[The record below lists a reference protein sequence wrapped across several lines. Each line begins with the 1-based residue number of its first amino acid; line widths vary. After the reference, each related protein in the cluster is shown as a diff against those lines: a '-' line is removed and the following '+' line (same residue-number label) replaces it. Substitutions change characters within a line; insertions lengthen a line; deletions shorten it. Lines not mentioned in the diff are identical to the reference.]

1 MKKPDK
7 VTAIQNLE
15 KKSMD
20 IENIRREYMRAG
32 LKRSELTADP
42 MEQFDLWLASA
53 TQTPMSDPTAM
64 SVATVGENG
73 MPSLR
78 TVLLKYYNEKG
89 FVFFTN
95 LDSRKARE
103 LKQNNKI
110 ALLFPW
116 THLERQVIV
125 TGEVE
130 FVSTSESMKYFLSRP
145 KDSQIAAL
153 ASHQSRPINSRAM
166 LEEKFVQLKNQ
177 FKNGDVSLPTFW
189 GGIRIKPVQI
199 EFWQGRENRLH
210 DRFMY
215 TKDSNGDWTVERLSP

>member
-1 MKKPDK
+1 
-7 VTAIQNLE
+7 
-15 KKSMD
+15 MD
-20 IENIRREYMRAG
+20 IENIRREYMRDG
-32 LKRSELTADP
+32 LKRSQLSIDP
-42 MEQFDLWLASA
+42 MEQFDQWLSIA
-53 TQTPMSDPTAM
+53 TQTPMTDPTAM

-103 LKQNNKI
+103 LKSNKQI

-130 FVSTSESMKYFLSRP
+130 FVSNAESLKYFLSRP

-166 LEEKFVQLKNQ
+166 LEEKFLQIKNK
-177 FKNGDVSLPTFW
+177 FKHGDISLPSFW
-189 GGIRIKPVQI
+189 GGIRIKPIQI

-215 TKDSNGDWTVERLSP
+215 TKDTEGEWTVERLAP

>member
-1 MKKPDK
+1 
-7 VTAIQNLE
+7 
-15 KKSMD
+15 MD
-20 IENIRREYMRAG
+20 IENIRRQYMQAG
-32 LKRSELTADP
+32 LKRSELKSDP
-42 MEQFDLWLASA
+42 MEQFEEWLSIA

-78 TVLLKYYNEKG
+78 TVLLKYYNKNG

-116 THLERQVIV
+116 TNLERQVIV

-130 FVSTSESMKYFLSRP
+130 FVSTAESMKYFLSRP

-153 ASHQSRPINSRAM
+153 TSHQSRPINSRAM
-166 LEEKFVQLKNQ
+166 LEEKFLQLKNK
-177 FKNGDVSLPTFW
+177 FKNGDISLPSFW
-189 GGIRIKPVQI
+189 GGIRIKPEQI

-215 TKDSNGDWTVERLSP
+215 TKSDNGEWTVERLAP

>member
-1 MKKPDK
+1 
-7 VTAIQNLE
+7 
-15 KKSMD
+15 MD
-20 IENIRREYMRAG
+20 IENIRREYMREG
-32 LKRSELTADP
+32 LKRSQLKADP
-42 MEQFDLWLASA
+42 MEQFDEWLSVA
-53 TQTPMSDPTAM
+53 TQTPMTDPTAM
-64 SVATVGENG
+64 SVATVGANG

-78 TVLLKYYNEKG
+78 TVLLKYYNQQG

-103 LKQNNKI
+103 LKENKKI

-116 THLERQVIV
+116 VNLERQVII
-125 TGEVE
+125 TGEAE
-130 FVSTSESMKYFLSRP
+130 FVSTAESMKYFLSRP

-166 LEEKFVQLKNQ
+166 LEEKFLQLKNK
-177 FKNGDVSLPTFW
+177 FKEGDISLPSFW
-189 GGIRIKPVQI
+189 GGVRIKPVQI

-215 TKDSNGDWTVERLSP
+215 TKDTNGEWTVERLAP

>member
-1 MKKPDK
+1 
-7 VTAIQNLE
+7 
-15 KKSMD
+15 MD
-20 IENIRREYMRAG
+20 IENIRREYMKAG
-32 LKRSELTADP
+32 LKRSELKADP
-42 MEQFDLWLASA
+42 MEQFEQWLSIA
-53 TQTPMSDPTAM
+53 TKTSMSDPTAM
-64 SVATVGENG
+64 SVATVAENG

-78 TVLLKYYNEKG
+78 TVLLKYFNEQG

-116 THLERQVIV
+116 TDLERQVIV

-130 FVSTSESMKYFLSRP
+130 FVSTAESMKYFLSRP

-153 ASHQSRPINSRAM
+153 ASHQSRPIISRAM
-166 LEEKFVQLKNQ
+166 LEEKFLQLKNQ
-177 FKNGDVSLPTFW
+177 FKKGDISLPSFW

-215 TKDSNGDWTVERLSP
+215 TKGEDGSWSVDRLAP

>member
-1 MKKPDK
+1 
-7 VTAIQNLE
+7 
-15 KKSMD
+15 MD
-20 IENIRREYMRAG
+20 IENIRREYMKAG
-32 LKRSELTADP
+32 LKRSELKADP
-42 MEQFDLWLASA
+42 MEQFEQWLSIA
-53 TQTPMSDPTAM
+53 TKTSMSDPTAM
-64 SVATVGENG
+64 SVATVAENG

-78 TVLLKYYNEKG
+78 TVLLKYFNEQG

-116 THLERQVIV
+116 TDLERQVIV

-130 FVSTSESMKYFLSRP
+130 FVSTAESMKYFLSRP

-166 LEEKFVQLKNQ
+166 LEEKFLQLKNQ
-177 FKNGDVSLPTFW
+177 FKKGDISLPSFW

-215 TKDSNGDWTVERLSP
+215 TKDEDDSWSVDRLAP

>member
-1 MKKPDK
+1 
-7 VTAIQNLE
+7 
-15 KKSMD
+15 MD
-20 IENIRREYMRAG
+20 IENIRREYTQAG
-32 LKRSELTADP
+32 LKRSDLKADP
-42 MEQFDLWLASA
+42 MEQFEDWLSIA
-53 TQTPMSDPTAM
+53 TKTPMTDPTAM

-78 TVLLKYYNEKG
+78 TVLLKYFNEKG

-116 THLERQVIV
+116 VHLERQVIV

-130 FVSTSESMKYFLSRP
+130 FVSTAESMKYFLSRP

-166 LEEKFVQLKNQ
+166 LEEKFLQLKNQ
-177 FKNGDVSLPTFW
+177 FKNGDISLPSFW
-189 GGIRIKPVQI
+189 GGVRIKPVQI
-199 EFWQGRENRLH
+199 EFWQGRANRLH

-215 TKDSNGDWTVERLSP
+215 TKGDNGEWSVDRLAP

>member
-1 MKKPDK
+1 
-7 VTAIQNLE
+7 
-15 KKSMD
+15 MD
-20 IENIRREYMRAG
+20 IENIRREYMKAG
-32 LKRSELTADP
+32 LKRSELKADP
-42 MEQFDLWLASA
+42 MEQFEQWLSFA
-53 TQTPMSDPTAM
+53 TKTSMSDPTAM

-78 TVLLKYYNEKG
+78 TVLLKYYNEQG

-116 THLERQVIV
+116 TDLERQIII

-130 FVSTSESMKYFLSRP
+130 FVSTAESMKYFLSRP

-153 ASHQSRPINSRAM
+153 VSHQSRPINSRAM
-166 LEEKFVQLKNQ
+166 LEEKFLQLKNQ
-177 FKNGDVSLPTFW
+177 FKKGDISLPSFW
-189 GGIRIKPVQI
+189 GGVRIKPVQI

-215 TKDSNGDWTVERLSP
+215 TKDENDVWSVERLAP

>member
-1 MKKPDK
+1 
-7 VTAIQNLE
+7 
-15 KKSMD
+15 MD
-20 IENIRREYMRAG
+20 IENIRREYMRDG
-32 LKRSELTADP
+32 LKRSELKADP
-42 MEQFDLWLASA
+42 MEQFDQWLSIA
-53 TQTPMSDPTAM
+53 TQTPMTDPTAM

-103 LKQNNKI
+103 LKENKKI

-116 THLERQVIV
+116 VNLERQVII
-125 TGEVE
+125 TGEAE
-130 FVSTSESMKYFLSRP
+130 FVSTAESMKYFLSRP

-166 LEEKFVQLKNQ
+166 LEEKFLQLKNK
-177 FKNGDVSLPTFW
+177 FKSGDISLPSFW
-189 GGIRIKPVQI
+189 GGVRIKPVQI

-215 TKDSNGDWTVERLSP
+215 TKDEKGEWSVERLAP

>member
-1 MKKPDK
+1 
-7 VTAIQNLE
+7 
-15 KKSMD
+15 MD
-20 IENIRREYMRAG
+20 IENIRREYLRAG
-32 LKRSELTADP
+32 LKRSELKADP
-42 MEQFDLWLASA
+42 MEQFDDWLNFA
-53 TQTPMSDPTAM
+53 TQTSMTDPTAM

-78 TVLLKYYNEKG
+78 TVLLKYFNDKG

-116 THLERQVIV
+116 VSLERQVIV

-130 FVSTSESMKYFLSRP
+130 FVSTAESMKYFLSRP

-153 ASHQSRPINSRAM
+153 ASHQSRPVSSRAM
-166 LEEKFVQLKNQ
+166 LEEKFLQLKNQ
-177 FKNGDVSLPTFW
+177 FKKGDISLPSFW
-189 GGIRIKPVQI
+189 GGVRIKPVQI

-215 TKDSNGDWTVERLSP
+215 TRTSAVDEKAEWTIERLEP

>member
-1 MKKPDK
+1 
-7 VTAIQNLE
+7 
-15 KKSMD
+15 MD
-20 IENIRREYMRAG
+20 VENIRREYMKAG
-32 LKRSELTADP
+32 LKRSELKDDP
-42 MEQFDLWLASA
+42 MEQFDQWLAMA
-53 TQTPMSDPTAM
+53 TKTPMSDPTAM
-64 SVATVGENG
+64 SVATVAENG

-130 FVSTSESMKYFLSRP
+130 FVSTAESMKYFLSRP

-153 ASHQSRPINSRAM
+153 ASHQSRPINSRAT
-166 LEEKFVQLKNQ
+166 LEEKFLQLKNQ
-177 FKNGDVSLPTFW
+177 FKSGDVNFPSFW

-215 TKDSNGDWTVERLSP
+215 TKDERGEWTVERLAP

>member
-1 MKKPDK
+1 MKKPVK

-20 IENIRREYMRAG
+20 IDNIRREYMRAG

-116 THLERQVIV
+116 THLERQVTV

-153 ASHQSRPINSRAM
+153 ASHQSRPISSRAM

-177 FKNGDVSLPTFW
+177 FKDGDVSLPTFW

-215 TKDSNGDWTVERLSP
+215 TKDNNGEWTIERLSP

>member
-1 MKKPDK
+1 
-7 VTAIQNLE
+7 
-15 KKSMD
+15 MD
-20 IENIRREYMRAG
+20 IENIRREYMRDG
-32 LKRSELTADP
+32 LKRSQLHDDP
-42 MEQFDLWLASA
+42 MQQFDQWLSIA
-53 TQTPMSDPTAM
+53 TQTPISDPTAM

-95 LDSRKARE
+95 LESRKAKE
-103 LKQNNKI
+103 LKQNKKI

-130 FVSTSESMKYFLSRP
+130 FVSTAESLKYFLSRP
-145 KDSQIAAL
+145 KESQIAAL
-153 ASHQSRPINSRAM
+153 ASHQSRPISSRAL
-166 LEEKFVQLKNQ
+166 LEEKFLELKNK
-177 FKNGDVSLPTFW
+177 FKDGDISLPAFW
-189 GGIRIKPVQI
+189 GGVRIKPVQI
-199 EFWQGRENRLH
+199 EFWQGRANRLH

-215 TKDSNGDWTVERLSP
+215 TKGDSGEWTIERLEP

>member
-1 MKKPDK
+1 MKKPVK

-20 IENIRREYMRAG
+20 IDNIRREYMRAG

-215 TKDSNGDWTVERLSP
+215 TKDNNDEWTVERLSP

>member
-1 MKKPDK
+1 
-7 VTAIQNLE
+7 
-15 KKSMD
+15 MD
-20 IENIRREYMRAG
+20 IENIRREYMKAG
-32 LKRSELTADP
+32 LKRSELKADP
-42 MEQFDLWLASA
+42 MEQFEQWLSIA
-53 TQTPMSDPTAM
+53 TKTSMSDPTAM
-64 SVATVGENG
+64 SVATVAENG

-78 TVLLKYYNEKG
+78 TVLLKYFNEQG

-116 THLERQVIV
+116 TDLERQVIV

-130 FVSTSESMKYFLSRP
+130 FVSTAESMKYFLSRP

-153 ASHQSRPINSRAM
+153 ASHQSRPIISRAM
-166 LEEKFVQLKNQ
+166 LEEKFLQLKNQ
-177 FKNGDVSLPTFW
+177 FKKGDISLPSFW

-215 TKDSNGDWTVERLSP
+215 TKDEDGSWSVDRLAP

>member
-1 MKKPDK
+1 
-7 VTAIQNLE
+7 
-15 KKSMD
+15 MD
-20 IENIRREYMRAG
+20 IENIRREYMKAG
-32 LKRSELTADP
+32 LKRSELKADP
-42 MEQFDLWLASA
+42 MEQFEQWLSIA
-53 TQTPMSDPTAM
+53 TKTSMSDPTAM
-64 SVATVGENG
+64 SVATVAENG

-78 TVLLKYYNEKG
+78 TVLLKYFNEQG

-116 THLERQVIV
+116 TDLERQVIV

-130 FVSTSESMKYFLSRP
+130 FVSTAESMKYFLSRP

-166 LEEKFVQLKNQ
+166 LEEKFLQLKNQ
-177 FKNGDVSLPTFW
+177 FKKGDISLPSFW

-215 TKDSNGDWTVERLSP
+215 TKDEDGSWSVDRLAP

>member
-1 MKKPDK
+1 
-7 VTAIQNLE
+7 
-15 KKSMD
+15 MD
-20 IENIRREYMRAG
+20 IENIRREYMKAG
-32 LKRSELTADP
+32 LKRSELKADP
-42 MEQFDLWLASA
+42 MEQFEQWLSIA
-53 TQTPMSDPTAM
+53 TKTSMSDPTAM
-64 SVATVGENG
+64 SVATVAENG

-78 TVLLKYYNEKG
+78 TVLLKYFNEQG

-116 THLERQVIV
+116 TDLERQVIV

-130 FVSTSESMKYFLSRP
+130 FVSTAESMKYFLSRP

-166 LEEKFVQLKNQ
+166 LEEKFLQLKNQ
-177 FKNGDVSLPTFW
+177 FKKGDISLPSFW

-215 TKDSNGDWTVERLSP
+215 TKGEDGSWSVDRLAP

>member
-1 MKKPDK
+1 
-7 VTAIQNLE
+7 
-15 KKSMD
+15 MD
-20 IENIRREYMRAG
+20 IENIRREYMRDG
-32 LKRSELTADP
+32 LKRSQLHADP
-42 MEQFDLWLASA
+42 MAQFDQWLAIA

-64 SVATVGENG
+64 SVATVSESG

-95 LDSRKARE
+95 LESRKARE
-103 LKQNNKI
+103 LKQNKNI

-130 FVSTSESMKYFLSRP
+130 FVSTAESLKYFLSRP
-145 KDSQIAAL
+145 KESQIAAL
-153 ASHQSRPINSRAM
+153 TSHQSRPISSRAL
-166 LEEKFVQLKNQ
+166 LEEKFLELKNK
-177 FKNGDVSLPTFW
+177 FKDGDISLPSFW
-189 GGIRIKPVQI
+189 GGVRIKPIQI
-199 EFWQGRENRLH
+199 EFWQGRANRLH

-215 TKDSNGDWTVERLSP
+215 TKGDNGEWSIERLEP

>member
-1 MKKPDK
+1 
-7 VTAIQNLE
+7 
-15 KKSMD
+15 MD
-20 IENIRREYMRAG
+20 IENIRREYMRDG
-32 LKRSELTADP
+32 LKRSQLSKDP
-42 MEQFDLWLASA
+42 MEQFDQWLSIA
-53 TQTPMSDPTAM
+53 TQTPMTDPTAM
-64 SVATVGENG
+64 SVATVDVNG

-103 LKQNNKI
+103 LKNNKRI

-125 TGEVE
+125 TGEAE
-130 FVSTSESMKYFLSRP
+130 FVSNAESLKYFLSRP

-166 LEEKFVQLKNQ
+166 LEEKFLQLKNK
-177 FKNGDVSLPTFW
+177 FKHGDISLPSFW
-189 GGIRIKPVQI
+189 GGVRIKPIQI

-215 TKDSNGDWTVERLSP
+215 TKDGQGDWTVERLAP

>member
-1 MKKPDK
+1 MKPAKIA
-7 VTAIQNLE
+7 AIKYL
-15 KKSMD
+15 KKKTMD

-32 LKRSELTADP
+32 LKRSELSADP
-42 MEQFDLWLASA
+42 MEQFDQWLAMA
-53 TQTPMSDPTAM
+53 TQTPSSDPTAM

-103 LKQNNKI
+103 LKKNNKI

-130 FVSTSESMKYFLSRP
+130 FVSTAESMKYFLSRP

-153 ASHQSRPINSRAM
+153 ASHQSRPISSRAM
-166 LEEKFVQLKNQ
+166 LEEKFLQLKNQ
-177 FKNGDVSLPTFW
+177 FKNGDISFPSFW

-215 TKDSNGDWTVERLSP
+215 TKNDNGEWSVERLEP

>member
-1 MKKPDK
+1 
-7 VTAIQNLE
+7 
-15 KKSMD
+15 MD
-20 IENIRREYMRAG
+20 IENIRREYMKAG
-32 LKRSELTADP
+32 LKRSELKTDP
-42 MEQFDLWLASA
+42 MEQFEQWLSFA
-53 TQTPMSDPTAM
+53 TKTSMSDPTAM

-78 TVLLKYYNEKG
+78 TVLLKYYNEQG

-103 LKQNNKI
+103 LKQNKKI

-116 THLERQVIV
+116 TDLERQVII

-130 FVSTSESMKYFLSRP
+130 FVSTAESMKYFMSRP

-166 LEEKFVQLKNQ
+166 LEEKFLQLKNQ
-177 FKNGDVSLPTFW
+177 FKKGDISLPSFW

-215 TKDSNGDWTVERLSP
+215 TKAEDGTWSVDRLAP

>member
-1 MKKPDK
+1 
-7 VTAIQNLE
+7 
-15 KKSMD
+15 MD
-20 IENIRREYMRAG
+20 IENIRREYLRAG
-32 LKRSELTADP
+32 LKRSELKADP
-42 MEQFDLWLASA
+42 IEQFEDWLNFA
-53 TQTPMSDPTAM
+53 TQTPMTDPTAM

-78 TVLLKYYNEKG
+78 TVLLKYFNEKG

-110 ALLFPW
+110 SLLFPW
-116 THLERQVIV
+116 VSLERQVIV

-130 FVSTSESMKYFLSRP
+130 FVSTAESMKYFLSRP

-153 ASHQSRPINSRAM
+153 ASHQSRPVSSRAM
-166 LEEKFVQLKNQ
+166 LEEKFLQLKKQ
-177 FKNGDVSLPTFW
+177 FKSGDISLPSFW
-189 GGIRIKPVQI
+189 GGVRIKPVQI
-199 EFWQGRENRLH
+199 EFWQGRANRLH

-215 TKDSNGDWTVERLSP
+215 TRTSAINEKPEWKIDRLEP